1 MIIKETNYLA
11 LFAKSFNW
19 AGFFLPKDT
28 YEECSKLYAFC
39 RVLDD
44 LADANQDLEI
54 KKERFKELKE
64 IFKEIETLKNNDLQ
78 SSTFVKNK
86 VVISDMIVV
95 SEDKKIPDVVI
106 KDLVDGVESD
116 LKDKIQFNTVKEL
129 LVYSYRVAGTVGLM
143 MAKILNV
150 SDKRALKG
158 AIDLG
163 IAMQLTNI
171 SRDVVE
177 DYKMNREYI
186 KDDFENIK
194 STLKLADMFYESSFS
209 SLKKISIRYRFAIIV
224 ARRVYRQIGREIIK
238 KKNIENYKRSG
249 KIYVNNFGKITQTIL
264 SFVDLIKL
272 FFIKIENH
280 QRSQE
285 HDIIKSEI
293 NLNERI

>member
-116 LKDKIQFNTVKEL
+116 LKDKIQFNSVKEL
-129 LVYSYRVAGTVGLM
+129 LIYSYRVAGTVGLM

-238 KKNIENYKRSG
+238 KKNIENYKKSG